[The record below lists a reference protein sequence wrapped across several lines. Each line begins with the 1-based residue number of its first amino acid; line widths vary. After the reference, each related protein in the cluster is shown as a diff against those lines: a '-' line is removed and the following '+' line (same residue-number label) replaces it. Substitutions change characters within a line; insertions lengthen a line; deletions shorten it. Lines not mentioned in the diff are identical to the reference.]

1 MDLGGQRRLRP
12 RFGTASYMLIATVL
26 IARRTT
32 FAAGESSQSR
42 RVMMPN
48 ASIVQDSWIGSMA
61 TIPYEA

>member
-1 MDLGGQRRLRP
+1 
-12 RFGTASYMLIATVL
+12 MLIAALL
-26 IARRTT
+26 IACRTT

-48 ASIVQDSWIGSMA
+48 ASIVQESWIGSIA